1 MAKMNKKL
9 ITLFHTLPSM
19 GMAFIVLGVLLM
31 VASFAFSIQGN
42 SVLFAGLFF
51 ILVGVAGFVYSLKK
65 DKPVIDLSF
74 LFISL
79 GIFSQLQN
87 HLIFVRNYQFVS
99 LTMDIDDFNLRIVLQ
114 MLTEFGDINIH

>member
-51 ILVGVAGFVYSLKK
+51 ILAGVAGFVYSLKK

>member
-9 ITLFHTLPSM
+9 ITLLHTLPSM
-19 GMAFIVLGVLLM
+19 GMAFIVLGILLM

-51 ILVGVAGFVYSLKK
+51 ILAGVAGFVYSLKK
-65 DKPVIDLSF
+65 AGHRLI
-74 LFISL
+74 LFIFL

-99 LTMDIDDFNLRIVLQ
+99 LTMNIDDFNLRIVLQ

>member
-9 ITLFHTLPSM
+9 ITLLHTLPSM

-31 VASFAFSIQGN
+31 AASFAFSIQGN

-51 ILVGVAGFVYSLKK
+51 ILAGVAGFVYSLKK

>member
-9 ITLFHTLPSM
+9 ITLLHTLPSM

-51 ILVGVAGFVYSLKK
+51 ILAGVAGFVYSLKK
-65 DKPVIDLSF
+65 DKPIIDLSF

-87 HLIFVRNYQFVS
+87 HLIFVRNYQLVS

-114 MLTEFGDINIH
+114 MLTEFGNVNIH